1 MYLKFQNSILRQI
14 SSDIEEVAGPW
25 HVFIRLFAAV
35 GRSAAFLRVG
45 PRPARVDRLK
55 ADGEHLVSPFYLTM
69 YLCAYSQT
77 TRYTC
82 NNNNNNFESNSHAFS
97 FHYSRF
103 LLFSSLFFSFLFFP
117 PGRERSL
124 KIFEHLR
131 QYLVTRTC
139 SERNEDSNFLGSDRE
154 IVGGRS
160 RGGKRNTRTKGTT
173 SPRMMKIE
181 SNGCRVA
188 SRRCVD
194 EEIEKLDC
202 WRATSVILQGYRGH
216 FGDPRERALLIAFIL
231 APLLRAC
238 SNV

>member
-1 MYLKFQNSILRQI
+1 MRIRKQPDTLAIITTTTSNRVLTHFPSI
-14 SSDIEEVAGPW
+14 
-25 HVFIRLFAAV
+25 IRDF
-35 GRSAAFLRVG
+35 
-45 PRPARVDRLK
+45 
-55 ADGEHLVSPFYLTM
+55 
-69 YLCAYSQT
+69 
-77 TRYTC
+77 
-82 NNNNNNFESNSHAFS
+82 FS
-97 FHYSRF
+97 F
-103 LLFSSLFFSFLFFP
+103 LLFSFFP

-202 WRATSVILQGYRGH
+202 
-216 FGDPRERALLIAFIL
+216 
-231 APLLRAC
+231 
-238 SNV
+238 